1 MPANFKPSVVA
12 TLLANGALLFAGVI
26 GSDCRAATSTNG
38 ADEGSHMQAAEKS
51 LTKSAE
57 KPAQVKPPV
66 DVSGKTRLGKASFYA
81 NRFGGRIMADGNRMS
96 LQGSNAASRTLPLGT
111 TAKVT
116 NLQTG
121 QSAVVTIQD
130 RGPYVNGRIVDLSPA
145 TAQQIGITRKEGIAK
160 VVVAP
165 IAVPLPNGDV
175 KLGDAAADNSFL
187 VALND
192 LRVKDP
198 RRPEWGASRRT
209 LSTP

>member
-1 MPANFKPSVVA
+1 MRTNFKTSVVA
-12 TLLANGALLFAGVI
+12 TLLANSALLLAGVV
-26 GSDCRAATSTNG
+26 GSYCSAETPTNG
-38 ADEGSHMQAAEKS
+38 ADQSSQSQEP
-51 LTKSAE
+51 T
-57 KPAQVKPPV
+57 PVKPRP
-66 DVSGKTRLGKASFYA
+66 DISGKKRSGKASFYA
-81 NRFGGRIMADGNRMS
+81 SRFGGRTMADGNRIC
-96 LQGSNAASRTLPLGT
+96 LKGNNAASRTLPLGT
-111 TAKVT
+111 TAQVT
-116 NLQTG
+116 NLKTG

-192 LRVKDP
+192 LRVKHP
-198 RRPEWGASRRT
+198 RDSEWDS
-209 LSTP
+209 SY